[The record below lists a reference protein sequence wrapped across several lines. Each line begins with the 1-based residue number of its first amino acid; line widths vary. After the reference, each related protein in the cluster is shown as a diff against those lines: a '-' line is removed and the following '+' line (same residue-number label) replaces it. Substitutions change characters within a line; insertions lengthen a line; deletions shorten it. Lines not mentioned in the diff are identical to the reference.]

1 MARRWWLFLSR
12 RKPVSSMTHSCRLT
26 QSSTQAAVTAAVAQ
40 LSPLFFDWWAS
51 PELFI
56 IAEDRAASP
65 RPWRTATTSLTRRW
79 EGSPVVAQFVRRLF
93 ILRYPSRSSSYCW
106 DETTRK
112 RKKKKLDAS
121 YLSAAIF
128 APLKLR
134 EQHSKRWWIIEKE
147 REEDVI

>member
-1 MARRWWLFLSR
+1 MVIPFKAKTGFLYDSFLPAHAAQHSSCCCCNGCCC
-12 RKPVSSMTHSCRLT
+12 PVVPAL
-26 QSSTQAAVTAAVAQ
+26 
-40 LSPLFFDWWAS
+40 FDWWAS
-51 PELFI
+51 PEQFI

-106 DETTRK
+106 TK
-112 RKKKKLDAS
+112 PGGKKTKKLDAS